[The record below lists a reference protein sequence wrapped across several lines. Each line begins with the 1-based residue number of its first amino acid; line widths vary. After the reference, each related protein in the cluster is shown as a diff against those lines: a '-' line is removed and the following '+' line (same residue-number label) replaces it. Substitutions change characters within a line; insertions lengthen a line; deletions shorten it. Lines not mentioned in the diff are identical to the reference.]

1 MTGRREGRSAPPHG
15 PIPFHRPSLG
25 AAERA
30 AAIEVLDSRWLTT
43 GRQCLAFEEA
53 IQASVGSAHAVA
65 VNSATAALHLALEA
79 LNVGKGDE
87 VVVPTYTFASC
98 GEVVRYMDARPR
110 LADVDPVT
118 LMVTPETIE
127 PQLRPE
133 TKAIMVVHFGGR
145 LARMEPILELARSR
159 GLAVVEDAAH
169 ALPCSRGGRHAG
181 AWGDVGA
188 LSFYATKTVT
198 TGEGGMLVTDSAE
211 IANRARSM
219 RLHGLTRD
227 AWKRYSGGGSWYY
240 EIEDVGFKYNLTD
253 LAAAIGLVQLD
264 RAEAMRVER
273 ERVAR
278 RYGQAVRA
286 AGIANLV
293 ELPEDPASDEVHAWH
308 LYPLRLHLDRVSV
321 GRAAVIDRLG
331 EAGVGA
337 SVHFI
342 PLHLHPYYRRTYGY
356 EPADLPVAARE
367 YEREISLPIFP
378 ELRDDEVDYIVESLA
393 EILRVG

>member
-1 MTGRREGRSAPPHG
+1 
-15 PIPFHRPSLG
+15 
-25 AAERA
+25 
-30 AAIEVLDSRWLTT
+30 
-43 GRQCLAFEEA
+43 
-53 IQASVGSAHAVA
+53 
-65 VNSATAALHLALEA
+65 
-79 LNVGKGDE
+79 
-87 VVVPTYTFASC
+87 
-98 GEVVRYMDARPR
+98 MDARPR

-118 LMVTPETIE
+118 LMITAETIE
-127 PQLRPE
+127 PLIRPE

-159 GLAVVEDAAH
+159 GLAVIEDAAH
-169 ALPCSRGGRHAG
+169 ALPCSRGGRQAG
-181 AWGDVGA
+181 AWGDIGA

-253 LAAAIGLVQLD
+253 LAAAIGLVQLE
-264 RAEAMRVER
+264 RAEAMRIER

-278 RYGQAVRA
+278 RYGKAFRA
-286 AGIANLV
+286 AGLADLV
-293 ELPEDPASDEVHAWH
+293 ELPVDPAGEEVHAWH
-308 LYPLRLHLDRVSV
+308 LYPIRLNLDLLSV

-331 EAGVGA
+331 ELGIHT

-342 PLHLHPYYRRTYGY
+342 PLHMHPYYRRTYGY
-356 EPADLPVAARE
+356 EAGDLPIAARE
-367 YEREISLPIFP
+367 YAREISLPIYP
-378 ELRDDEVDYIVESLA
+378 DLGDDEVDYIVERLA
-393 EILRVG
+393 GILQPA